1 MLPKNLYLLLILA
14 FASAEVTA
22 GDSRGDYNVSTII

>member
-22 GDSRGDYNVSTII
+22 GDSMGGYNVSALV